1 MKVFYRP
8 KYGENCYNVVGYDD
22 WYKIHT
28 WMDLHMVEYV
38 LESSGLGE
46 YIFTV
51 TKNIEWFS
59 LKWSD

>member
-8 KYGENCYNVVGYDD
+8 KYGENCYSVAGYDD
-22 WYKIHT
+22 WYEIQR
-28 WMDLHMVEYV
+28 WMDLHLVEYV

-59 LKWSD
+59 LKWAD